1 MTAVSDKK
9 AFPEANVDKELN
21 PSHNK
26 RVEVDSTSSSIAASL
41 ANKVLYSLSEKEEAE
56 KKKASE
62 DNKDRAESLKTTV
75 IISVIFAAVAG
86 AAFGIVKKLRER
98 QT

>member
-1 MTAVSDKK
+1 Q
-9 AFPEANVDKELN
+9 
-21 PSHNK
+21 
-26 RVEVDSTSSSIAASL
+26 
-41 ANKVLYSLSEKEEAE
+41 EKEEAE

-62 DNKDRAESLKTTV
+62 DKKDRAESLKTTV

>member
-26 RVEVDSTSSSIAASL
+26 RVEADSTSSSIAASL
-41 ANKVLYSLSEKEEAE
+41 EKEEAE

-62 DNKDRAESLKTTV
+62 DKKDRAESLKTTV

>member
-41 ANKVLYSLSEKEEAE
+41 EKEEAE

>member
-26 RVEVDSTSSSIAASL
+26 RVEADSTSSSIAASL
-41 ANKVLYSLSEKEEAE
+41 ANKEKEEAE

-62 DNKDRAESLKTTV
+62 DKKDRADSLKTTV

-86 AAFGIVKKLRER
+86 AAFGIAKKLRER